1 MVSGCESFTS
11 SSMFPSCIN
20 WLGIIILLTSR
31 FWEYVAMSSLDVHFC
46 WNWLAPACR
55 AKPILGREP
64 WIPSQNDLWWR
75 PVSHCGKGPHSVADH
90 RSDPIPL
97 STELL
102 WLLLYGIAIIL
113 DWCQNCFTALFVS
126 GLSFGMYKFTCF
138 PFHCPWSLSQGT
150 QEWSP
155 LANGWL
161 GANSGLLAQWEGP
174 WCFHPGIWWWLWSI
188 IKFCHQIHEELVF
201 TETAS
206 VTLSREPHKFMTNQ
220 KAMFQKT
227 VDNFRNTVHS
237 PWMMECKSYLSFNAF
252 GSSSVV
258 SYVPWTKF
266 KFILLVSRWAKRGS
280 NENQHVV
287 YSLGPCH
294 DRVKTVERL
303 YFSVERLYFSVER
316 LYFSVVPVP
325 PQIHQI
331 FGKLLLI
338 YFFQTKH
345 PARCNSI
352 IFGRPP
358 LLWLQ
363 TILDHF
369 GNCLFFPTWF
379 WNYERNIKNIWTILS
394 CHRKIKNHR
403 LFTCQ
408 STNHGAPKRGCQC
421 VSRSQGTCWKS
432 PSIAWACFGCS
443 CRFGT
448 GEGHNETPPPTNTLL
463 RVVFVGT
470 KHHDDTCQL
479 SSEQF
484 VLVISCLVSIQYPKI
499 LLCTLYLFWWLLQG

>member
-1 MVSGCESFTS
+1 MKNWCSQKRHQSPCHVNHTS
-11 SSMFPSCIN
+11 SWPIRKPCFKKQ
-20 WLGIIILLTSR
+20 LTT
-31 FWEYVAMSSLDVHFC
+31 FEIQYIVHE
-46 WNWLAPACR
+46 W
-55 AKPILGREP
+55 
-64 WIPSQNDLWWR
+64 WI
-75 PVSHCGKGPHSVADH
+75 
-90 RSDPIPL
+90 
-97 STELL
+97 
-102 WLLLYGIAIIL
+102 
-113 DWCQNCFTALFVS
+113 
-126 GLSFGMYKFTCF
+126 
-138 PFHCPWSLSQGT
+138 
-150 QEWSP
+150 
-155 LANGWL
+155 
-161 GANSGLLAQWEGP
+161 
-174 WCFHPGIWWWLWSI
+174 
-188 IKFCHQIHEELVF
+188 
-201 TETAS
+201 
-206 VTLSREPHKFMTNQ
+206 
-220 KAMFQKT
+220 
-227 VDNFRNTVHS
+227 
-237 PWMMECKSYLSFNAF
+237 

-287 YSLGPCH
+287 YSLEPCH
-294 DRVKTVERL
+294 DRVKT
-303 YFSVERLYFSVER
+303 VERLYFSVER

-345 PARCNSI
+345 PARCKSI

-363 TILDHF
+363 IILDYF

-394 CHRKIKNHR
+394 CHRKIKNHW

-448 GEGHNETPPPTNTLL
+448 GEGHNETPPSTNTLL
-463 RVVFVGT
+463 RVVFMGT

-484 VLVISCLVSIQYPKI
+484 VLVISCLVSIQYPKF